1 MRLSDQIFLNG
12 IKGEA
17 LAFVNEAE
25 WQLVEKAVSDAGSV
39 LNTQGMARTI
49 IEKASFGG
57 NRSEAGRYAA
67 NMRWKGQGNS
77 NNSPSD
83 PSDKMATRLR
93 SIAEGDLSDIAS
105 IIRRDFAEQGKKI
118 PPAAQP
124 YLDALS
130 TLGTVD
136 DAYGMDSGKSIV
148 AYTLSN
154 LTSYKGETARAVKAE
169 LKARLKGK
177 KQSETNE
184 DPKAPSEADMAGMT
198 ERQYQRE
205 ELNSFLEETK
215 GNLQVET
222 DLNGSNTEM
231 ARNLQQSINNTS
243 AEIANLNYHISS
255 EDFNARSERFIEEQR
270 FQGNESPEARVIAEI
285 RETPRRL
292 RTPEEKRML
301 EYQDGPES
309 PEARVIG
316 GTNDSPE
323 FTGRSTGRQGGALV
337 GPKWK
342 SGQSLK
348 DIASG
353 VRQDVKA
360 VKLPAGVKLG
370 VRMRDGL
377 AIQVDIKGFK
387 GDQQGPEAKALRAQL
402 ESIRRAYNRS
412 DTDSMVDYFDETY
425 YGSTEFRD

>member
-39 LNTQGMARTI
+39 LNTQGMAKTI

-93 SIAEGDLSDIAS
+93 RVAEGDLSQIAA

-130 TLGTVD
+130 SLGTVD

-154 LTSYKGETARAVKAE
+154 LGSYKGETARAVKAE
-169 LKARLKGK
+169 LNARLKGK

-184 DPKAPSEADMAGMT
+184 DPKAPSDADMAGMT
-198 ERQYQRE
+198 EREYQRDE
-205 ELNSFLEETK
+205 IRVALDEARGDLE
-215 GNLQVET
+215 VEY
-222 DLNGSNTEM
+222 DLHGRNTEM
-231 ARNLQQSINNTS
+231 ARNTRTRISNYERELS
-243 AEIANLNYHISS
+243 AT
-255 EDFNARSERFIEEQR
+255 
-270 FQGNESPEARVIAEI
+270 NESPASPSQAEI
-285 RETPRRL
+285 SAQIAALQERQSRG
-292 RTPEEKRML
+292 
-301 EYQDGPES
+301 GPES
-309 PEARVIG
+309 SAQMQQDQKTIDRLESRLKG
-316 GTNDSPE
+316 NKQSETNDSPE
-323 FTGRSTGRQGGALV
+323 YVNPVTGRTTGRQGGALV

-353 VRQDVKA
+353 IRQDVKA

-370 VRMRDGL
+370 VRMRDGM
-377 AIQVDIKGFK
+377 AIQVDIKGFQ

-402 ESIRRAYNRS
+402 DSIRSAYNRS
-412 DTDSMVDYFDETY
+412 NTDSMVDYFDETY

>member
-184 DPKAPSEADMAGMT
+184 DPNAPSDADMAGMT
-198 ERQYQRE
+198 EEEYQLDE
-205 ELNSFLEETK
+205 IKVLLYEAQGDLE
-215 GNLQVET
+215 VEY
-222 DLNGSNTEM
+222 DLHGRNTEM
-231 ARNLQQSINNTS
+231 ARNTRTRIS
-243 AEIANLNYHISS
+243 NYK
-255 EDFNARSERFIEEQR
+255 
-270 FQGNESPEARVIAEI
+270 
-285 RETPRRL
+285 REL
-292 RTPEEKRML
+292 
-301 EYQDGPES
+301 S
-309 PEARVIG
+309 
-316 GTNDSPE
+316 GTNDSPNAPRASKNE
-323 FTGRSTGRQGGALV
+323 S
-337 GPKWK
+337 
-342 SGQSLK
+342 SG
-348 DIASG
+348 G
-353 VRQDVKA
+353 VRIVPSKMHSDDIESLAEVTDPEERK
-360 VKLPAGVKLG
+360 KKI
-370 VRMRDGL
+370 DGL
-377 AIQVDIKGFK
+377 IEFYGTRIY
-387 GDQQGPEAKALRAQL
+387 AKP
-402 ESIRRAYNRS
+402 SKPRRS
-412 DTDSMVDYFDETY
+412 EVITTQTV
-425 YGSTEFRD
+425 G

>member
-25 WQLVEKAVSDAGSV
+25 WQLVEKAVSEAGSV
-39 LNTQGMARTI
+39 LNTQGMAKTI

-67 NMRWKGQGNS
+67 NMRWKGQGKS
-77 NNSPSD
+77 DNSPSD

-93 SIAEGDLSDIAS
+93 SIAEGDLSEIAA

-118 PPAAQP
+118 PASAQP
-124 YLDALS
+124 YLDALR

-148 AYTLSN
+148 AYLLSN
-154 LTSYKGETARAVKAE
+154 LGSYKGETARAVKAE

-177 KQSETNE
+177 KQSETIQ
-184 DPKAPSEADMAGMT
+184 DPNAPSDANMAGMT
-198 ERQYQRE
+198 EEEYQLDEIRAVLDE
-205 ELNSFLEETK
+205 ARGDLE
-215 GNLQVET
+215 VEY
-222 DLNGSNTEM
+222 DLNGRNTEM
-231 ARNLQQSINNTS
+231 ARNTRNR
-243 AEIANLNYHISS
+243 ISQY
-255 EDFNARSERFIEEQR
+255 EREL
-270 FQGNESPEARVIAEI
+270 S
-285 RETPRRL
+285 
-292 RTPEEKRML
+292 
-301 EYQDGPES
+301 
-309 PEARVIG
+309 
-316 GTNDSPE
+316 GTNESPE

-353 VRQDVKA
+353 IRQDVKA

-377 AIQVDIKGFK
+377 AIQVDIKGFQ

-402 ESIRRAYNRS
+402 DSIRTAYNRS
-412 DTDSMVDYFDETY
+412 NTDSMVDYFDETY